1 MIDNLDERKSGT
13 FGEIPTNCL
22 NGVSNISVK
31 FLHTV
36 WNDEV
41 LKDWKFLIEL
51 KLAHVLA
58 FQKEDSA
65 LVENYRPTSLSPIF
79 SQIFEIFVLN
89 QITTYMNE
97 YLFPYFVDTKRF

>member
-41 LKDWKFLIEL
+41 LKD
-51 KLAHVLA
+51 
-58 FQKEDSA
+58 
-65 LVENYRPTSLSPIF
+65 
-79 SQIFEIFVLN
+79 
-89 QITTYMNE
+89 
-97 YLFPYFVDTKRF
+97 